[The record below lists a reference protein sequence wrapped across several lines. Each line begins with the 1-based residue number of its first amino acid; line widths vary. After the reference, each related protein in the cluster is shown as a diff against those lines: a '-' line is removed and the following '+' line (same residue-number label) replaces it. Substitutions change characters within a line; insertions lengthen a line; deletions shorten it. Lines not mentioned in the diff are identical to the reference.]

1 MELSVPARRFY
12 GWRLLAALW
21 AILFVNLAFP
31 LYGLSVLDP
40 YMTKDL
46 HLDRTMLGL
55 VFAVFMAMT
64 GIPAPLAAWWTHRFG
79 IRPTLVAGNLLLLAS
94 AVAMA
99 SFVASPV
106 AIVLVAGVLV
116 GTSNAFGGP
125 LAAQA
130 SVTRWFVRRR
140 SFALA
145 VLLTGAGVGGFI
157 AAPVLNGVVE
167 RSAIGWRAGWWVIA
181 GLALCASA
189 IAWWF
194 VKERPEDVGQ
204 SPDGQSPDGP
214 TPSRKAPA
222 GRPASGA
229 APHRRLG
236 VHITRED
243 WPPWQALRSPT
254 FWVLM
259 AAALG
264 FSAALVLFL
273 AQGIAAFEDLHHSA
287 SAAALA
293 LSVSV
298 IFGLGANL
306 GVGFLG
312 DRIDPRWLFAALSAL
327 DAVGI
332 AALLGARSDMAMF
345 ATAAVLGIAG
355 NGCMVCFVTLLGNS
369 YGPRAFPAV
378 FAAASAI
385 QSTVGSIA
393 PVAAGY
399 WYDRY
404 GGYGPVFIVVAAW
417 CAAAAVVLALIR
429 PPSGAHAVPS
439 RG

>member
-1 MELSVPARRFY
+1 MGLTAPAQRFY
-12 GWRLLAALW
+12 GWKLLAALW

-31 LYGLSVLDP
+31 MYGLSVLDP
-40 YMTKDL
+40 YMTADL

-64 GIPAPLAAWWTHRFG
+64 GIPGPLAAWWTHRFG

-99 SFVASPV
+99 TFVTSPL

-157 AAPVLNGVVE
+157 AAPVLNAVVE
-167 RSAIGWRAGWWVIA
+167 RSAIGWRAGWWIIA
-181 GLALCASA
+181 GLALAASA
-189 IAWWF
+189 IAWRF
-194 VKERPEDVGQ
+194 VKERPEDLGQ
-204 SPDGQSPDGP
+204 RPDGQ
-214 TPSRKAPA
+214 TPPGIGTA
-222 GRPASGA
+222 GTPASGVA
-229 APHRRLG
+229 SRMRLG
-236 VHITRED
+236 VHITGED
-243 WPPWQALRSPT
+243 WSSGQALSSPT

-264 FSAALVLFL
+264 FSAALTLFL
-273 AQGIAAFEDLHHSA
+273 AQGVAAFEDLHHSA

-298 IFGLGANL
+298 ICGLGANL

-327 DAVGI
+327 DAVGVV
-332 AALLGARSDMAMF
+332 ALLAAHSDIVMF
-345 ATAAVLGIAG
+345 ASATALGVAG
-355 NGCMVCFVTLLGNS
+355 NGCMVCFVTLLGNY
-369 YGPRAFPAV
+369 YGPRAFAAV
-378 FAAASAI
+378 YGVASAI
-385 QSTVGSIA
+385 QSTLGSVA

-417 CAAAAVVLALIR
+417 CMAAAVVLALIS
-429 PPSGAHAVPS
+429 PPAGAR
-439 RG
+439 RGGRGADTG